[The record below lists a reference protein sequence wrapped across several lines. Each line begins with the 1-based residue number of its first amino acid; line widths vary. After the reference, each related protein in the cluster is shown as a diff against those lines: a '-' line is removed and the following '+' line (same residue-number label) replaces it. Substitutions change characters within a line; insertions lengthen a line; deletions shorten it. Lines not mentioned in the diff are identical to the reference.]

1 MIIILLL
8 KGGKDQ
14 PSCPAT
20 SGKILTG
27 IFNLATV
34 NVDGFLED
42 TICSH
47 LSAVWFFRDSI
58 ENLECQYQ
66 GKFVFN

>member
-1 MIIILLL
+1 MIL
-8 KGGKDQ
+8 GGKDQ

-20 SGKILTG
+20 SGKILSG
-27 IFNLATV
+27 IFNLVTV
-34 NVDGFLED
+34 DVVGILED

-47 LSAVWFFRDSI
+47 MSAVNFFRDSI

-66 GKFVFN
+66 GNYL